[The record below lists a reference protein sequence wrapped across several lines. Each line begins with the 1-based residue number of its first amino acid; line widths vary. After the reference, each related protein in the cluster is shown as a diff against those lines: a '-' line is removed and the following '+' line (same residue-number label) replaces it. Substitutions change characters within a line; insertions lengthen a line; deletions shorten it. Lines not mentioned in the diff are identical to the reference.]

1 MTEQQLPLTAALG
14 FSRQPFD
21 KNIPTKNLFMAQQ
34 IKQLFEMLRQFLHR
48 RGIALITGEIG
59 AGKSTA
65 VRAFI
70 EQLEP
75 NLYDVAYIADPTI
88 GIRGILNAIAIQ
100 LRLEGGYF
108 KWQLLETLKQTIEKN
123 AYDFNKTTLLIID
136 EVQHMNPR
144 DLEQIRLFTN
154 FKIDSQTP
162 LNLILLGQ
170 PDVNKTIRL
179 HSMQALW
186 QRTPFRYH
194 LTGLNNSEAKAY
206 ISHHLA
212 IAGRTDPLFSDDVIQ
227 EIFQQAKGI
236 PRVINNL
243 CYACLSHIFQ
253 QHKNMVDIPT
263 LENVL
268 IMWDFMK
275 NI

>member
-1 MTEQQLPLTAALG
+1 MTEQPLPLMQALG

-21 KNIPTKNLFMAQQ
+21 KSIPTKQLFLSQQ
-34 IKQLFEMLRQFLHR
+34 IKQLFALLKQLIQR

-65 VRAFI
+65 IRAFI
-70 EQLEP
+70 DQLES
-75 NLYDVAYIADPTI
+75 NRFDIAYIADPTI
-88 GIRGILNAIAIQ
+88 GIRGILNSIAIQ
-100 LRLEGGYF
+100 LNLEGGYF
-108 KWQLLETLKQTIEKN
+108 KWQLLEQLKHAIEKN

-136 EVQHMNPR
+136 EVQHLDTR
-144 DLEQIRLFTN
+144 ALEQIRLFTN

-179 HSMQALW
+179 QSMQALA
-186 QRTPFRYH
+186 QRTTVRYH
-194 LTGLNNSEAKAY
+194 LAGLDKAEAKPY
-206 ISHHLA
+206 ITHHLT
-212 IAGRTDPLFSDDVIQ
+212 IAGRTDPLFSDEVIE

-243 CYACLSHIFQ
+243 GYACLLEIYQ
-253 QHKNMVDIPT
+253 QNKSIVDTPT
-263 LENVL
+263 LEKIL
-268 IMWDFMK
+268 IQWDLSLK
-275 NI
+275 I